1 MSTVLAA
8 LNQLLVNVLLC
19 RKKISDVVEDRF
31 LAYQLN
37 ISLNFS

>member
-8 LNQLLVNVLLC
+8 LNQLFVNVLLC
-19 RKKISDVVEDRF
+19 REKIGDVVENHF